1 MVGQTSEWDMLH
13 VASSK
18 SLGVQLPVLINR
30 RPTAMCQLRA
40 DFTKCFPY
48 SLQFC
53 VPFDLGMWPI
63 WLQQACPLTH
73 TEWVTP
79 KFWPVH
85 LLTHQHSDITHSDA
99 FPSEDSYFTDKNDKT
114 LDFCH
119 VGSWSSPRPPTEG
132 SYCPHVPT
140 PTPWRHLGQYEPM
153 GDVQDSVGQWKWRE
167 RWFGK
172 KKRKE

>member
-1 MVGQTSEWDMLH
+1 MSLSVFYNSHVINCTADYDYEQTSQQIVSATCFTVGQTSEWDMLH

-63 WLQQACPLTH
+63 
-73 TEWVTP
+73 
-79 KFWPVH
+79 
-85 LLTHQHSDITHSDA
+85 
-99 FPSEDSYFTDKNDKT
+99 
-114 LDFCH
+114 
-119 VGSWSSPRPPTEG
+119 
-132 SYCPHVPT
+132 
-140 PTPWRHLGQYEPM
+140 
-153 GDVQDSVGQWKWRE
+153 
-167 RWFGK
+167 
-172 KKRKE
+172 